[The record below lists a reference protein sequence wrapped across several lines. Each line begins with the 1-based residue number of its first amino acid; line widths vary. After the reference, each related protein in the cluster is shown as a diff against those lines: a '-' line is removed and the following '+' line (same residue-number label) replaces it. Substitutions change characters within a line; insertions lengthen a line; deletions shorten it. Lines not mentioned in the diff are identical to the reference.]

1 MPKRAFAALAL
12 TALLF
17 GCGPGRTEFAPTC
30 PAPRLVS
37 TLADLT
43 RYSPTAKTH
52 DITGLVVQ
60 ARVVSL
66 NGTCQSG
73 DDKTT
78 IAAKTRIGL
87 SIRRGPAMVGRD
99 ADLPVFLAVTLGD
112 EVRDKHVFQ
121 VHVTFPPNVD
131 HVDLV
136 SPEIDLAIPV
146 SAGVTGASYGLIAG
160 FQLTADELAA
170 NRSAQTTK

>member
-1 MPKRAFAALAL
+1 MPKRALAAVAL
-12 TALLF
+12 TMLLF
-17 GCGPGRTEFAPTC
+17 GCGPGRNEFAPNC

-43 RYSPTAKTH
+43 RYSPTARTH
-52 DITGLVVQ
+52 DITGLVLQ
-60 ARVVSL
+60 AKVVSL
-66 NGTCQSG
+66 NGTCQAG
-73 DDKTT
+73 DDKSTL
-78 IAAKTRIGL
+78 AAKTRIGL
-87 SIRRGPAMVGRD
+87 SIQRGPAMTGRD

-112 EVRDKHVFQ
+112 EVRDKHVYQ

-136 SPEIDLAIPV
+136 SPEIELAIPV
-146 SAGVTGASYGLIAG
+146 TSKVTGASYGLIAG

-170 NRSAQTTK
+170 NRSSQATK

>member
-1 MPKRAFAALAL
+1 MHKRAPAALAL

-17 GCGPGRTEFAPTC
+17 GCAPGRNDFAPTC

-37 TLADLT
+37 TLADMT
-43 RYSPTAKTH
+43 RYSPTAKTR

-66 NGTCQSG
+66 NGTCQAG
-73 DDKTT
+73 DDPSTV
-78 IAAKTRIGL
+78 AAKTRIGL
-87 SIRRGPAMVGRD
+87 SIQRGPAMTGRD

-112 EVRDKHVFQ
+112 EVRDKHVYQ

-136 SPEIDLAIPV
+136 SPEIDLVIPV
-146 SAGVTGASYGLIAG
+146 SGKVTGASYGLIAG

-170 NRSAQTTK
+170 NQSAQATK